1 MPNTLGHIGIQ
12 APLSNLFFKKAELQW
27 IVLGCVIPDIPWI
40 IQRVL
45 FKLQLFDPYM
55 INYYT
60 TIQAS
65 LLFSVVLGLSFSML
79 SRGSMRICLL
89 LLFNIVIHLLL
100 DSCEIKWGNGVLLF
114 APLSWDLT
122 RFDLFW
128 TNHPINLVVSAAGL
142 FFLLFYWRAPIFKD
156 IQLIRPRGTKATIFL
171 LSLGCYFL
179 VPTLFIGQA
188 EQADIKY
195 LATLQDK
202 QARPGKTIKAE
213 RLPFSSDKNL
223 VRFFSHEEVRVKG
236 NLPKHASLLSIKGK
250 FITMDTIEVIESHG
264 HSHSRDWASIVGLI
278 SIAGLWTGTLY
289 SQFRQIKFPAE
300 HNNSDMT

>member
-12 APLSNLFFKKAELQW
+12 VPLSNLFFKKAELQW
-27 IVLGCVIPDIPWI
+27 IALGCLIPDIPWI

-65 LLFSVVLGLSFSML
+65 LFFSVALGVSFSML
-79 SRGSMRICLL
+79 SRRSIRIFLL

-100 DSCEIKWGNGVLLF
+100 DSCEIKWGNGVLLL

-122 RFDLFW
+122 RFDFFW
-128 TNHPINLVVSAAGL
+128 TDHPITFVVSAAGL
-142 FFLLFYWRAPIFKD
+142 FFVLFFWRTSTHKD
-156 IQLIRPRGTKATIFL
+156 IQLIRPKGTKAAIYFL
-171 LSLGCYFL
+171 ALGCYIL
-179 VPTLFIGQA
+179 APALFIGQA

-195 LATLQDK
+195 LATLEDK
-202 QARPGKTIKAE
+202 QTRPGKTIEAE

-223 VRFFSHEEVRVKG
+223 VRFFSQEEVQVTG
-236 NLPKHASLLSIKGK
+236 NLPKQASLLSFRGK
-250 FITMDTIEVIESHG
+250 FITMDTIEVKESHG
-264 HSHSRDWASIVGLI
+264 QSRSRYWASIVGLI
-278 SIAGLWTGTLY
+278 SIAGLWTGTIY
-289 SQFRQIKFPAE
+289 NQFKQMKFPAKYKV
-300 HNNSDMT
+300 SDIT